1 MPKNSNCLRQEVRYI
16 FAIIFLQAK
25 EKEVTIMTLYADV
38 CFFINFAFDAEILV
52 LLCRIYSKKV
62 PKLRLMIASLVGG
75 LVSVFPFIPYFEIL
89 SRPPARFII
98 PVFMVGMVFAPINF
112 KAFLSRYLSFVA
124 ISFIMSGAINFLG
137 LSGFAGIFIPLPIYL
152 LLCILRKN
160 IYKRKGEVILEYQ
173 DKKTTADGFFDSG
186 NMLLSGGLPVIL
198 GNDKIFE
205 KLLGC
210 RMADENLAS
219 FGRKFDARI
228 VPFVSLGRAGTVMGV
243 KLTRIWV
250 NGKEYNDVV
259 LAYAGKAFS
268 DELILNSIMT

>member
-1 MPKNSNCLRQEVRYI
+1 
-16 FAIIFLQAK
+16 
-25 EKEVTIMTLYADV
+25 MTLYADI
-38 CFFINFAFDAEILV
+38 CFFINFAFDAEILI
-52 LLCRIYSKKV
+52 LLCKIYSKKI
-62 PKLRLMIASLVGG
+62 PKLRLLFASLAGG
-75 LVSVFPFIPYFEIL
+75 LFSVFAFVPYFEIL

-98 PVFMVGMVFAPINF
+98 PAFLVCIVFMPINF
-112 KAFLSRYLSFVA
+112 KGFLSRYLTFTS
-124 ISFIMSGAINFLG
+124 ISFIISGAISFLG
-137 LSGFAGIFIPLPIYL
+137 LSGVQGLLIPLPIYL

-160 IYKRKGEVILEYQ
+160 INKRKGEVILEYQ
-173 DKKTTADGFFDSG
+173 DKKATADGFFDSG

-210 RMADENLAS
+210 NMADENLAS

-228 VPFVSLGRAGTVMGV
+228 IPFVSLGRAGTVMGV

-250 NGKEYNDVV
+250 DGKEYDDVV